1 MSKEKIFENEDDDLV
16 PDNDDYA
23 ERFNVDLSDY
33 PLLNAVI
40 CSGDDN
46 LLSTIEGIL
55 EKIVDIVNE

>member
-23 ERFNVDLSDY
+23 ECFNVDLSDY

-46 LLSTIEGIL
+46 LLSKIEGIL